1 MFTTTF
7 HSSKRGRFVNLAFPN
22 KKTFAQKSK
31 FIYNKRKWKQM
42 FGEIISFKLI
52 IQRMLQENDALPRA
66 TDPAVSTLHA
76 KSDTRNLFH

>member
-1 MFTTTF
+1 
-7 HSSKRGRFVNLAFPN
+7 
-22 KKTFAQKSK
+22 
-31 FIYNKRKWKQM
+31 M

-66 TDPAVSTLHA
+66 TDPAMSALHA